1 MEDFSGLTKAFGEE
15 PSELEQHVEKTKSL
29 RTDTPDIQQDYETS
43 RAQLHSLV
51 MKGQEAV
58 DGILDVA
65 RASDHPRAYEVAG
78 QLIKHVADTT
88 DKLIAVSYTHLTL
101 PTSDLV

>member
-1 MEDFSGLTKAFGEE
+1 MSTFDGLNKVFGEE
-15 PSELEQHVEKTKSL
+15 PTELEQHVEKTKSL

-58 DGILDVA
+58 DGK
-65 RASDHPRAYEVAG
+65 P
-78 QLIKHVADTT
+78 
-88 DKLIAVSYTHLTL
+88 VSYTHLTL